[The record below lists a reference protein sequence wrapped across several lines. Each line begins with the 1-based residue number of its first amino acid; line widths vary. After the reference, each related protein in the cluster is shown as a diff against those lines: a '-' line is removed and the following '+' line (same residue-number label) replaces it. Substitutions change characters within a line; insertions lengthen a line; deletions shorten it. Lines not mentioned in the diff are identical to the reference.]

1 MVSNLDVIS
10 KIAFFII
17 FLDFK
22 DAYGSLNWE
31 LLYEILRE
39 RNALDENEIH
49 LLNFILTNTIITI
62 NGRKGIKTSSG
73 VYQGHL
79 SSAFSFVIYLDEFFK
94 GIKKVFKEKYLKDEM
109 VDINFT
115 ALGYIDDTAF
125 IVKTV
130 EDLKVCIDS
139 VKKECKR

>member
-1 MVSNLDVIS
+1 M
-10 KIAFFII
+10 
-17 FLDFK
+17 
-22 DAYGSLNWE
+22 
-31 LLYEILRE
+31 
-39 RNALDENEIH
+39 
-49 LLNFILTNTIITI
+49 
-62 NGRKGIKTSSG
+62 
-73 VYQGHL
+73 YQGHL

-94 GIKKVFKEKYLKDEM
+94 GIKKVFKEKYLKDEI

-130 EDLKVCIDS
+130 EDIKVCIGS